1 MIKHLKINSNFNE
14 FESTRQIK
22 RGAILSYVAIAVN
35 ILAGLLYTPWMV
47 QQIGQDNYG
56 LYTLA
61 TSLISMFLID
71 FGLSAAVSRFVSRY
85 NAEGDQDSVN
95 NVLGLTYKIYLLI
108 DFVILFVLIIVY
120 LNLDLIYNKL
130 TPNELS
136 AFRVVYIIAAAF
148 SILSFPFTTLN
159 GILTSYEKFAELK
172 ICDIFNRISSVLFII
187 FALLNEYG
195 LYALVTANA
204 ISGIATILLKLIIIK
219 RKTSVKANLNFKSK
233 VMVREIFSF
242 SIWSAIVSI
251 AQRFI
256 FNITPSILGSVSGA
270 ASIAVFGIASYL
282 EGYVYTIASAINGL
296 FLPKVTRIVIK
307 DNASANLLQLM
318 IKIGRIQLSI
328 IGIITIGFI
337 TIGKD
342 FVILWMGEE
351 YILSY
356 YNTIFLILPSLFYLP
371 QQIGNTAIVAL
382 NKVKLQAYVFIV
394 MAIVNMLFSIVLS
407 YFWGSL
413 GASLSICIS
422 YFIRNVGMNVIY
434 HKSLKINIFIFFK
447 ECYIRLLLP
456 LLSTLVIGLGTN
468 FIFSGV
474 SWFNLI
480 LKGSIIVV
488 TYILLMWI
496 KGFNQYEK
504 DLVKETILQLTSKLK
519 GGFKYRDN
527 D

>member
-1 MIKHLKINSNFNE
+1 MKVNSSFNE
-14 FESTRQIK
+14 FESSRQIK
-22 RGAILSYVAIAVN
+22 RGAILSYVSIAIN
-35 ILAGLLYTPWMV
+35 IIAGLLYTPWMI

-85 NAEGDQDSVN
+85 NAESDQDSVN

-120 LNLDLIYNKL
+120 LNLELIFHKL
-130 TPNELS
+130 TPNELLV
-136 AFRVVYIIAAAF
+136 FRNVYIISAAF
-148 SILSFPFTTLN
+148 SILSFPFTILN

-172 ICDIFNRISSVLFII
+172 ICDIFNRISSVLFIA

-204 ISGIATILLKLIIIK
+204 ISGIATILFKLIIIK
-219 RKTSVKANLNFKSK
+219 RKTSVKANLNYKSK
-233 VMVREIFSF
+233 AMVRDIFSF

-256 FNITPSILGSVSGA
+256 FNITPSILGAVSGA
-270 ASIAVFGIASYL
+270 VSIAVFGIASSL

-307 DNASANLLQLM
+307 ENASANLLKLM

-328 IGIITIGFI
+328 IAIITIGFI
-337 TIGKD
+337 SIGKD
-342 FVILWMGEE
+342 FVILWVGEE
-351 YILSY
+351 YILTY
-356 YNTIFLILPSLFYLP
+356 YNAILLIIPSLFYLP

-382 NKVKLQAYVFIV
+382 NKVKLQAYVFMI
-394 MAIVNMLFSIVLS
+394 MSITNILLSVVLS
-407 YFWGSL
+407 YLLGSI

-422 YFIRNVGMNVIY
+422 YLIRSIGMNLIY
-434 HKSLKINIFIFFK
+434 YKSLKINMFKFYK
-447 ECYIRLLLP
+447 ECYLRLFLP
-456 LLSTLVIGLGTN
+456 LLLTLAVGLSLN
-468 FIFSGV
+468 FIFQSI
-474 SWFNLI
+474 SWFNLL
-480 LKGSIIVV
+480 LKGSIIVG
-488 TYILLMWI
+488 TYLLVMWI
-496 KGFNQYEK
+496 KGSNEYEK
-504 DLVKETILQLTSKLK
+504 GLIKDTVLHIVRK
-519 GGFKYRDN
+519 FKK
-527 D
+527 